1 VAVLVS
7 FDMNEIGTVT
17 KLKAEINYPHLTRQ
31 RFAEWRSSF
40 GAINTSAVIGGVD
53 SQA

>member
-7 FDMNEIGTVT
+7 FDMNGIGTVT

-31 RFAEWRSSF
+31 RFAEWRLFF
-40 GAINTSAVIGGVD
+40 GTVNTSAVIGGVD